1 MFLLWTKTG
10 SSTSPTVPKSGRPFI
25 TASGFLI
32 YNKSINNNQNEMM
45 KKIENNGQMQRPNG
59 NMGEPPEKPQGDFR
73 PTMQNNEI

>member
-1 MFLLWTKTG
+1 MKNRILTFIIGILVG
-10 SSTSPTVPKSGRPFI
+10 AII

-59 NMGEPPEKPQGDFR
+59 IMGEPPEKPQGDFR